1 MEPLKRH
8 FQCCT
13 TNSIQRQFDLLVN
26 CFNSQ
31 EPFFDHKLCFKF
43 LHGEFNLVLN
53 IYFLRLF
60 KWFKG
65 GTSQKLGNLEIPI
78 HKLIIIWEC
87 LGFTT
92 LCCLAF
98 SHICENVFEFQ
109 DIVLPCFPSHALVL
123 VMTPMLRSYLVSYLA
138 NSIWKHLISFILRRI
153 FLLSILGMGYAL
165 KLRSQHSPSFKNKYI
180 ITHWCYGTLFEVPWI
195 IHL

>member
-1 MEPLKRH
+1 V
-8 FQCCT
+8 FQISTCKK
-13 TNSIQRQFDLLVN
+13 NYFKKLL
-26 CFNSQ
+26 
-31 EPFFDHKLCFKF
+31 
-43 LHGEFNLVLN
+43 
-53 IYFLRLF
+53 

-65 GTSQKLGNLEIPI
+65 GTFQKISHLKFQFTI

-87 LGFTT
+87 VGFPI

-98 SHICENVFEFQ
+98 SHIHENVFEFQ

-138 NSIWKHLISFILRRI
+138 NSIWKHLISFVLRII

-165 KLRSQHSPSFKNKYI
+165 KLRSQHSPPFINK
-180 ITHWCYGTLFEVPWI
+180 
-195 IHL
+195 